1 MTTGEIIIYQPEDIH
16 NFSIEVR
23 VEDETVWLNRQQIA
37 KLFGRDVK
45 TIGKHINNVF
55 AEGELIRNVVVA
67 NFAITTQHGAI
78 PGKTQTVSVEHYN
91 LDVIISVGYRVKSKR
106 GTQFRIWAT
115 NILKDYLLKGYAINQ
130 RLERV
135 EKKLYEHDEK
145 FDLIIKTS
153 LPPKEGLFFEGQ
165 IYDAF
170 HFVSDLIKSA
180 KDSIILIDNYVDDS
194 VLTMMSD
201 KQSNVSVDIYT
212 KNLTKTLIL
221 AQEKFNSQYKNLTI
235 REFSFSHD
243 RFLIIDKKA
252 IYLIGASMKDLGKK
266 WFAFSRLDDINTEEI
281 LRKLPKK

>member
-1 MTTGEIIIYQPEDIH
+1 MNSEIILYQLE
-16 NFSIEVR
+16 NSFSLEVMM
-23 VEDETVWLNRQQIA
+23 ENETVWLTQAQMA
-37 KLFGRDVK
+37 QLFQKERSVI
-45 TIGKHINNVF
+45 TKHINNIYK
-55 AEGELIRNVVVA
+55 EGELNRQITCA
-67 NFAITTQHGAI
+67 KFAHMGLDKDQKYETTM
-78 PGKTQTVSVEHYN
+78 YN

-180 KDSIILIDNYVDDS
+180 KESIILIDNYVDDS
-194 VLTMMSD
+194 VITMMSD

-212 KNLTKTLIL
+212 KNLTKSLIL
-221 AQEKFNSQYKNLTI
+221 SQEKFNSQYKNLTI
-235 REFSFSHD
+235 KEFSFSHD

-281 LRKLPKK
+281 LRRLPKK

>member
-1 MTTGEIIIYQPEDIH
+1 MNSEIILYQLE
-16 NFSIEVR
+16 NSFSLEVMM
-23 VEDETVWLNRQQIA
+23 ENETVWLTQAQMA
-37 KLFGRDVK
+37 QLFQKERSVI
-45 TIGKHINNVF
+45 TKHINNIYK
-55 AEGELIRNVVVA
+55 EGELNRQITCA
-67 NFAITTQHGAI
+67 KFAHMGLDKDQKYETTM
-78 PGKTQTVSVEHYN
+78 YN

-180 KDSIILIDNYVDDS
+180 KESIILIDNYVDDS

-212 KNLTKTLIL
+212 KNLTKSLIL
-221 AQEKFNSQYKNLTI
+221 SQEKFNSQYKNLTI
-235 REFSFSHD
+235 KEFSFSHD

>member
-1 MTTGEIIIYQPEDIH
+1 MNSEIILYQLE
-16 NFSIEVR
+16 NSFSLEVMM
-23 VEDETVWLNRQQIA
+23 ENETVWLTQAQMA
-37 KLFGRDVK
+37 QLFQKERSVI
-45 TIGKHINNVF
+45 TKHINNIYK
-55 AEGELIRNVVVA
+55 EGELNRQITCA
-67 NFAITTQHGAI
+67 KFAHMGLDKDQKYETTM
-78 PGKTQTVSVEHYN
+78 YN

-180 KDSIILIDNYVDDS
+180 KESIILIDNYVDDS

-221 AQEKFNSQYKNLTI
+221 AQEKFNLQYKNLTI

>member
-1 MTTGEIIIYQPEDIH
+1 MNSEIILYQLE
-16 NFSIEVR
+16 NSFSLEVMM
-23 VEDETVWLNRQQIA
+23 ENETVWLTQAQMA
-37 KLFGRDVK
+37 QLFQKERSVI
-45 TIGKHINNVF
+45 TKHINNIYK
-55 AEGELIRNVVVA
+55 EGELNRQITCA
-67 NFAITTQHGAI
+67 KFAHMGLDKDQKYETTM
-78 PGKTQTVSVEHYN
+78 YN

-180 KDSIILIDNYVDDS
+180 KESIILIDNYVDDS

-221 AQEKFNSQYKNLTI
+221 AQEKFNLQYRNLTI